1 MNEKALKILEYNKI
15 IDRLTEYASSSM
27 GKELCKKL
35 LPSANLADI
44 EQNQAETGD
53 ALSRLYKHGSL
64 SFSGL
69 IDITPSLKRL
79 MVGASLGAG
88 ELLGIAK
95 LLSIAQT
102 AKQYSHTSENMEDN
116 DSLTFLFEDLA
127 PLTPLMM
134 EIKRCI
140 LAEDE
145 ISDDASPTLRDIR
158 RQIKQTNIR
167 LHNQLTSI
175 VSSQSN
181 KSMLQDS
188 IITMRNGRYCIPV
201 KQEHRSNFSGMIHD
215 QSQTGAT
222 LFIEPMAIVNLN
234 NELKELAGKEQTEIE
249 KILAGLSEQVHF
261 EQEEIANNLQIL
273 TKLDFIFAKAK
284 LAKSYNG
291 TEPVF
296 NEEGKV
302 NIKQG
307 RHPLLSSQSVVPIN
321 LYLGTDFTMLVVTG
335 PNTGGK
341 TVSLKTIGLFTLMGQ
356 AGLHIPA
363 LSKSELSTFDDVY
376 ADIGDEQSI
385 EQNLSTF
392 SSHMTNIV
400 SILNQATNHSLVLLD
415 ELCGGTDP
423 MEGAALAIAILS
435 NLHGRQITTM
445 ATTHYS
451 ELKAFALATAGVE
464 NACCEF
470 DLATL
475 SPTYRLMIGLPGK
488 SNAFAIS
495 QKLGLDPYVI
505 EDARSQIDASARDF
519 EAMLEELE
527 STKLQIEKERED
539 IYEKTAEVEKLRQSL
554 KEKEEQVRQKKNEI
568 LTNARQQ
575 ARDILTEAKE
585 TADEAIRKYNNW
597 GKHTQQN
604 NTKKMEAE
612 RSKLRG
618 KMGELEKQLAYKSKR
633 NKRNQHRPE
642 DFHIGDNV
650 FVTTLNLNGV
660 ISTLPN
666 PKGDLYVQ
674 MGMLRSLVNYKNL
687 ELLESEKPKQQVQGG
702 YSKPNMIKSATIS
715 PEINLLGKTVDEAI
729 NELDK
734 YLDDAYLSKLSQVT
748 IIHGKGTGALRSAI
762 HNYLRKQKHIKTFRS
777 GVYGEGEAGVTI
789 VEF

>member
-1 MNEKALKILEYNKI
+1 MNEKALKILEYPKI
-15 IDRLTEYASSSM
+15 IERLVECAASPM
-27 GKELCKKL
+27 GKNLCKTL
-35 LPSANLADI
+35 VPSTDLNEI
-44 EQNQAETGD
+44 QTRQQETAD
-53 ALSRLYKHGSL
+53 ALSRLYKFGSL

-69 IDITPSLKRL
+69 TDITPSFKRL
-79 MVGASLGAG
+79 SVGASLSSG
-88 ELLGIAK
+88 ELLLVAK

-102 AKQYSHTSENMEDN
+102 AKQYAKTDDDPDHT
-116 DSLTFLFEDLA
+116 DSLTYLFENLA
-127 PLTPLMM
+127 SLTPLML
-134 EIKRCI
+134 EINRCI
-140 LAEDE
+140 IAEDE
-145 ISDDASPTLRDIR
+145 ISDEASPTLKDIR
-158 RQIKQTNIR
+158 RQIKQTNIK

-175 VSSQSN
+175 VSSHNN
-181 KSMLQDS
+181 KNMLQDA
-188 IITMRNGRYCIPV
+188 IITMRNGRYCIPI
-201 KQEHRSNFSGMIHD
+201 KQEYRSSFQGMIHD
-215 QSQTGAT
+215 QSQSGST

-234 NELKELAGKEQTEIE
+234 NELKELAGKEETEIE
-249 KILAGLSEQVHF
+249 KILASLSEQVAY
-261 EQEEIANNLQIL
+261 EKDQLEENLKIL
-273 TKLDFIFAKAK
+273 TTLDFIFARAK

-291 TEPVF
+291 TEPIF
-296 NEEGKV
+296 NTNKEI

-307 RHPLLSSQSVVPIN
+307 RHPLLDSHKVVPIN
-321 LYLGTDFTMLVVTG
+321 IYLGKDFSMLIVTG

-341 TVSLKTIGLFTLMGQ
+341 TVSLKTVGLFTLMGQ

-363 LSKSELSTFDDVY
+363 LSNSELAVFDNVY

-392 SSHMTNIV
+392 SSHMTNII
-400 SILNQATNHSLVLLD
+400 SILENATENSFVLLD

-435 NLHGRQITTM
+435 HLHGKQVTTM

-451 ELKAFALATAGVE
+451 ELKSFALSTVGIE

-505 EDARSQIDASARDF
+505 EDAKSQIDASARDF
-519 EAMLEELE
+519 EEMLAELE
-527 STKLQIEKERED
+527 TRKIAIEKEQEE
-539 IYEKTAEVEKLRQSL
+539 IYKKTAEIEELRRSL
-554 KEKEEQVRQKKNEI
+554 QQKDAELKQKRQEI

-575 ARDILTEAKE
+575 ARDILTDAKE
-585 TADEAIRKYNNW
+585 TADEAIRKYNGW
-597 GKHTQQN
+597 SKHTSQN

-618 KMGELEKQLAYKSKR
+618 KMGELDKQLAYKSQTKTKKR
-633 NKRNQHRPE
+633 HKAE
-642 DFHIGDNV
+642 DFKIGDSV
-650 FVTTLNLNGV
+650 FVTTLNLKGTV
-660 ISTLPN
+660 TSLPN
-666 PKGDLYVQ
+666 AKGDLYVQ
-674 MGMLRSLVNYKNL
+674 MGILKSVVNIKNL
-687 ELLESEKPKQQVQGG
+687 EILEPEKQKQQQQNAN
-702 YSKPNMIKSATIS
+702 YKANFMKSATIS

-729 NELDK
+729 MELDK
-734 YLDDAYLSKLSQVT
+734 YLDDAYLSKLTQVT

-762 HNYLRKQKHIKTFRS
+762 QAYLKKQKHIKSFRS

>member
-249 KILAGLSEQVHF
+249 KILAGLSEQDR
-261 EQEEIANNLQIL
+261 
-273 TKLDFIFAKAK
+273 K
-284 LAKSYNG
+284 
-291 TEPVF
+291 
-296 NEEGKV
+296 
-302 NIKQG
+302 
-307 RHPLLSSQSVVPIN
+307 SVV
-321 LYLGTDFTMLVVTG
+321 
-335 PNTGGK
+335 
-341 TVSLKTIGLFTLMGQ
+341 
-356 AGLHIPA
+356 
-363 LSKSELSTFDDVY
+363 
-376 ADIGDEQSI
+376 
-385 EQNLSTF
+385 
-392 SSHMTNIV
+392 
-400 SILNQATNHSLVLLD
+400 
-415 ELCGGTDP
+415 
-423 MEGAALAIAILS
+423 
-435 NLHGRQITTM
+435 
-445 ATTHYS
+445 
-451 ELKAFALATAGVE
+451 
-464 NACCEF
+464 
-470 DLATL
+470 
-475 SPTYRLMIGLPGK
+475 
-488 SNAFAIS
+488 
-495 QKLGLDPYVI
+495 
-505 EDARSQIDASARDF
+505 
-519 EAMLEELE
+519 
-527 STKLQIEKERED
+527 
-539 IYEKTAEVEKLRQSL
+539 
-554 KEKEEQVRQKKNEI
+554 
-568 LTNARQQ
+568 
-575 ARDILTEAKE
+575 
-585 TADEAIRKYNNW
+585 
-597 GKHTQQN
+597 
-604 NTKKMEAE
+604 
-612 RSKLRG
+612 
-618 KMGELEKQLAYKSKR
+618 
-633 NKRNQHRPE
+633 
-642 DFHIGDNV
+642 
-650 FVTTLNLNGV
+650 
-660 ISTLPN
+660 
-666 PKGDLYVQ
+666 
-674 MGMLRSLVNYKNL
+674 
-687 ELLESEKPKQQVQGG
+687 
-702 YSKPNMIKSATIS
+702 
-715 PEINLLGKTVDEAI
+715 
-729 NELDK
+729 
-734 YLDDAYLSKLSQVT
+734 
-748 IIHGKGTGALRSAI
+748 
-762 HNYLRKQKHIKTFRS
+762 
-777 GVYGEGEAGVTI
+777 
-789 VEF
+789 

>member
-1 MNEKALKILEYNKI
+1 MNEKALRILEYNKI
-15 IDRLTEYASSSM
+15 IDRLVECAGSSM
-27 GKELCKKL
+27 GKQLCKTL
-35 LPSANLADI
+35 MPSTDRMEI
-44 EQNQAETGD
+44 TTKQQETAD

-69 IDITPSLKRL
+69 VDITPSLKRL
-79 MVGASLGAG
+79 IVGASLGTG
-88 ELLGIAK
+88 ELLEIAK

-102 AKQYSHTSENMEDN
+102 AKQYSHTSDDMNDN

-127 PLTPLMM
+127 PLTPLML

-175 VSSQSN
+175 VSSNNN
-181 KSMLQDS
+181 KNMLQDN

-201 KQEHRSNFSGMIHD
+201 KQEYRGSFPGMIHD
-215 QSQTGAT
+215 QSQTGST
-222 LFIEPMAIVNLN
+222 LFVEPMAVVNLN

-249 KILAGLSEQVHF
+249 RILAGLSEQVAF
-261 EQEEIANNLQIL
+261 EREEIENNLRLL
-273 TKLDFIFAKAK
+273 TQLDFIFARAK

-296 NEEGKV
+296 NDEKRI

-307 RHPLLSSQSVVPIN
+307 RHPLLDSHKVVPIN
-321 LYLGTDFTMLVVTG
+321 LYLGKDFSMLIVTG

-341 TVSLKTIGLFTLMGQ
+341 TVSLKTVGLFTLMGQ

-363 LSKSELSTFDDVY
+363 LSNSELAVFDQVY

-392 SSHMTNIV
+392 SSHMTNII
-400 SILNQATNHSLVLLD
+400 SILNDTTENSLVLLD

-435 NLHGRQITTM
+435 QLHGKQVTTM

-451 ELKAFALATAGVE
+451 ELKSFALSTAGIE

-475 SPTYRLMIGLPGK
+475 SPTYRLLIGVPGK

-495 QKLGLDPYVI
+495 QKLGLDPFVI
-505 EDARSQIDASARDF
+505 EDAKSQIDASARDF
-519 EAMLEELE
+519 ETMIAELE
-527 STKLQIEKERED
+527 TRKIAVEKEQEE
-539 IYEKTAEVEKLRQSL
+539 IYKKTAEVEELRRSL
-554 KEKEEQVRQKKNEI
+554 QQKDAEIKQKRQEI

-575 ARDILTEAKE
+575 ARDI
-585 TADEAIRKYNNW
+585 
-597 GKHTQQN
+597 
-604 NTKKMEAE
+604 
-612 RSKLRG
+612 
-618 KMGELEKQLAYKSKR
+618 
-633 NKRNQHRPE
+633 
-642 DFHIGDNV
+642 
-650 FVTTLNLNGV
+650 
-660 ISTLPN
+660 
-666 PKGDLYVQ
+666 
-674 MGMLRSLVNYKNL
+674 
-687 ELLESEKPKQQVQGG
+687 
-702 YSKPNMIKSATIS
+702 
-715 PEINLLGKTVDEAI
+715 
-729 NELDK
+729 
-734 YLDDAYLSKLSQVT
+734 
-748 IIHGKGTGALRSAI
+748 
-762 HNYLRKQKHIKTFRS
+762 
-777 GVYGEGEAGVTI
+777 
-789 VEF
+789 

>member
-1 MNEKALKILEYNKI
+1 MNQKALRILEYNKI
-15 IDRLTEYASSSM
+15 IEQLVEYASSPM
-27 GKELCKKL
+27 GKERCKQL
-35 LPSANLADI
+35 MPSTDFGEI
-44 EQNQAETGD
+44 TMRQTETSD
-53 ALSRLYKHGSL
+53 ALSRLYKHGNL
-64 SFSGL
+64 SFNGL
-69 IDITPSLKRL
+69 IDITSSLKRL
-79 MVGASLGAG
+79 IVGASLSAG
-88 ELLGIAK
+88 ELLSISK
-95 LLSIAQT
+95 LLSIANT
-102 AKQYSHTSENMEDN
+102 AKQYSRISDDPNDN
-116 DSLTFLFEDLA
+116 DSLTALFEDLA
-127 PLTPLMM
+127 PLTPLML

-158 RQIKQTNIR
+158 RQIKQTNIK

-175 VSSQSN
+175 VSSSSN
-181 KSMLQDS
+181 KNMIQDA
-188 IITMRNGRYCIPV
+188 IVTIRNGRYCIPV
-201 KQEHRSNFSGMIHD
+201 KQEYRGSFPGMIHD
-215 QSQTGAT
+215 QSQTGST

-234 NELKELAGKEQTEIE
+234 NELKELAGKEEIEIE
-249 KILAGLSEQVHF
+249 KILAALSEQVAYEREDI
-261 EQEEIANNLQIL
+261 EQNLQIL
-273 TKLDFIFAKAK
+273 TNLDFIFARAK

-296 NEEGKV
+296 NETGYIH
-302 NIKQG
+302 IKQG
-307 RHPLLSSQSVVPIN
+307 RHPLLEPNKVVPIN
-321 LYLGTDFTMLVVTG
+321 VYLGKDFSMLLITG

-341 TVSLKTIGLFTLMGQ
+341 TVSLKTVGLFTLMGQ

-363 LSKSELSTFDDVY
+363 LSNSELSVFDNVY

-392 SSHMTNIV
+392 SSHMTNII
-400 SILNQATNHSLVLLD
+400 SILKEATNCSFVLLD

-435 NLHGRQITTM
+435 HLHGKGVTTM

-451 ELKAFALATAGVE
+451 ELKSFALSTVGIE

-475 SPTYRLMIGLPGK
+475 SPTYRLLIGLPGK

-495 QKLGLDPYVI
+495 QKLGLDHYVI
-505 EDARSQIDASARDF
+505 EDAKSQIDASARDF
-519 EAMLEELE
+519 EQMLAELE
-527 STKLQIEKERED
+527 TRKIAMEKEQEE
-539 IYEKTAEVEKLRQSL
+539 IYKKAAEAEQLRRSL
-554 KEKEEQVRQKKNEI
+554 KQKEEEVKQKRQEI

-585 TADEAIRKYNNW
+585 TADEAIRKYNGW
-597 GKHTQQN
+597 SKHTTQN

-618 KMGELEKQLAYKSKR
+618 KMGELDKQLAYKSNTKSKKR
-633 NKRNQHRPE
+633 HKPE
-642 DFHIGDNV
+642 DFKIGDSV
-650 FVTTLNLNGV
+650 FVTTLNLKGTV
-660 ISTLPN
+660 TSLPN
-666 PKGDLYVQ
+666 QKGELYVQ
-674 MGMLRSLVNYKNL
+674 MGILKSAVNIKNL
-687 ELLESEKPKQQVQGG
+687 EILEEEKPKQPTQTGG
-702 YSKPNMIKSATIS
+702 YKANFVKSATIS
-715 PEINLLGKTVDEAI
+715 PEINLLGKTVDEALM
-729 NELDK
+729 ELDK
-734 YLDDAYLSKLSQVT
+734 YLDDAYLSKLNQVT

-762 HNYLRKQKHIKTFRS
+762 QNYLKKQKHIKSFRS

>member
-1 MNEKALKILEYNKI
+1 MNEKALRILEYNKI
-15 IDRLTEYASSSM
+15 IDRLVECAGSSM
-27 GKELCKKL
+27 GKQLCKTL
-35 LPSANLADI
+35 MPSTDRMEI
-44 EQNQAETGD
+44 TTKQQETAD

-69 IDITPSLKRL
+69 VDITPSLKRL
-79 MVGASLGAG
+79 IVGASLGTG
-88 ELLGIAK
+88 ELLEIAK

-102 AKQYSHTSENMEDN
+102 AKQYSHTSDDMNDN

-127 PLTPLMM
+127 PLTPLML

-175 VSSQSN
+175 VSSNNN
-181 KSMLQDS
+181 KNMLQDN

-201 KQEHRSNFSGMIHD
+201 KQEYRGSFPGMIHD
-215 QSQTGAT
+215 QSQTGST
-222 LFIEPMAIVNLN
+222 LFVEPMAVVNLN

-249 KILAGLSEQVHF
+249 RILAGLSEQVAF
-261 EQEEIANNLQIL
+261 EREEIENNLRLL
-273 TKLDFIFAKAK
+273 TQLDFIFARAK

-296 NEEGKV
+296 NDEKRI

-307 RHPLLSSQSVVPIN
+307 RHPLLDSHKVVPIN
-321 LYLGTDFTMLVVTG
+321 LYLGKDFSMLIVTG

-341 TVSLKTIGLFTLMGQ
+341 TVSLKTVGLFTLMGQ

-363 LSKSELSTFDDVY
+363 LSNSELAVFDQVY

-392 SSHMTNIV
+392 SSHMTNII
-400 SILNQATNHSLVLLD
+400 SILNDTTENSLVLLD

-435 NLHGRQITTM
+435 QLHGKQVTTM

-451 ELKAFALATAGVE
+451 ELKSFALSTAGIE

-475 SPTYRLMIGLPGK
+475 SPTYRLLIGVPGK

-495 QKLGLDPYVI
+495 QKLGLDPFVI
-505 EDARSQIDASARDF
+505 EDAKSQIDASARDF
-519 EAMLEELE
+519 ETMIAELE
-527 STKLQIEKERED
+527 TRKIAVEKEQEE
-539 IYEKTAEVEKLRQSL
+539 IYKKTAEVEELR
-554 KEKEEQVRQKKNEI
+554 
-568 LTNARQQ
+568 
-575 ARDILTEAKE
+575 
-585 TADEAIRKYNNW
+585 
-597 GKHTQQN
+597 
-604 NTKKMEAE
+604 
-612 RSKLRG
+612 
-618 KMGELEKQLAYKSKR
+618 
-633 NKRNQHRPE
+633 
-642 DFHIGDNV
+642 
-650 FVTTLNLNGV
+650 
-660 ISTLPN
+660 
-666 PKGDLYVQ
+666 
-674 MGMLRSLVNYKNL
+674 RSL
-687 ELLESEKPKQQVQGG
+687 QQKDAGAG
-702 YSKPNMIKSATIS
+702 YFNRCQR
-715 PEINLLGKTVDEAI
+715 NC
-729 NELDK
+729 
-734 YLDDAYLSKLSQVT
+734 
-748 IIHGKGTGALRSAI
+748 R
-762 HNYLRKQKHIKTFRS
+762 
-777 GVYGEGEAGVTI
+777 
-789 VEF
+789 

>member
-15 IDRLTEYASSSM
+15 IDHLVEQASSPM
-27 GKELCKKL
+27 GKSLCKQL
-35 LPSANLADI
+35 MPSTELSDI
-44 EQNQAETGD
+44 LSRQAETAD

-64 SFSGL
+64 SFTGL
-69 IDITPSLKRL
+69 TDITPSLKRL

-88 ELLGIAK
+88 ELLSIAK
-95 LLSIAQT
+95 LLSIANT
-102 AKQYSHTSENMEDN
+102 AKQYSHTSDDSNDN
-116 DSLTFLFEDLA
+116 DSLTFLFEELM
-127 PLTPLMM
+127 PLTPLML

-145 ISDDASPTLRDIR
+145 ISDDASPTLKDIR
-158 RQIKQTNIR
+158 RQIKQTNIK

-181 KSMLQDS
+181 KNMLQDN

-201 KQEHRSNFSGMIHD
+201 KQEYRGSFPGMIHD
-215 QSQTGAT
+215 QSQTGST
-222 LFIEPMAIVNLN
+222 LFVEPMAIVNLN
-234 NELKELAGKEQTEIE
+234 NELKELAGKEQSEIE
-249 KILAGLSEQVHF
+249 KILAGLSEQVAY
-261 EQEEIANNLQIL
+261 EREEIENNLRIL
-273 TKLDFIFAKAK
+273 TNLDFIFARAK

-296 NEEGKV
+296 NDRGEI

-307 RHPLLSSQSVVPIN
+307 RHPLLSPQKVVPIN
-321 LYLGTDFTMLVVTG
+321 VYLGKEFSMLLVTG

-341 TVSLKTIGLFTLMGQ
+341 TVSLKTVGLFTLMGQ

-363 LSKSELSTFDDVY
+363 LSNSELSVFDNVY

-392 SSHMTNIV
+392 SSHMTNII
-400 SILNQATNHSLVLLD
+400 SILNHATEHSLVLLD

-435 NLHGRQITTM
+435 NLHGKQVTTM

-451 ELKAFALATAGVE
+451 ELKSFALSTAGIE

-475 SPTYRLMIGLPGK
+475 TPTYRLLIGLPGK

-505 EDARSQIDASARDF
+505 EDAKSQIDASARDF
-519 EAMLEELE
+519 EQMLAELE
-527 STKLQIEKERED
+527 SRKISIEKEQEE
-539 IYEKTAEVEKLRQSL
+539 IYKKTAEVEELRRSL
-554 KEKEEQVRQKKNEI
+554 KQKDEELKQKRQEI
-568 LTNARQQ
+568 LTKARQQ
-575 ARDILTEAKE
+575 ARDILTDAKE
-585 TADEAIRKYNNW
+585 TADEAIRKYNGW
-597 GKHTQQN
+597 SKHTSQN

-618 KMGELEKQLAYKSKR
+618 KMGELDKQLAYKSKTKAK
-633 NKRNQHRPE
+633 KRHKPE
-642 DFHIGDNV
+642 DFKIGDSV
-650 FVTTLNLNGV
+650 FVTTLNLKGTV
-660 ISTLPN
+660 SSLPN
-666 PKGDLYVQ
+666 QKGDLYVQ
-674 MGMLRSLVNYKNL
+674 MGILKSLVNIKNL
-687 ELLESEKPKQQVQGG
+687 EILEEEKPKQNNPSSG
-702 YSKPNMIKSATIS
+702 YKASFVKSATIS

-729 NELDK
+729 MELDK
-734 YLDDAYLSKLSQVT
+734 YLDDAYLSKLNQVT

-762 HNYLRKQKHIKTFRS
+762 QAYLKKQKHIKSFRS